1 MEESV
6 ENESQNNNKY
16 VTDNNNEVIENCD
29 ISNSDP
35 ILFLFLPIKKMK
47 QIINPIS
54 YIFWNLQNKNN
65 SNYSTK

>member
-16 VTDNNNEVIENCD
+16 DIDNNEVTENCD
-29 ISNSDP
+29 IPNGDP
-35 ILFLFLPIKKMK
+35 IPSLFLPIKKKK

-54 YIFWNLQNKNN
+54 YIFSNL
-65 SNYSTK
+65 

>member
-54 YIFWNLQNKNN
+54 YIF
-65 SNYSTK
+65 